1 MQDYRK
7 KSIFEIHQD
16 LVDKK
21 YTVLDLTKEVLK
33 NLKYELDSNAINY
46 LAEIHALKQAKKVEE
61 NFDKNNLLCGIPYIC
76 KDNFSTKDI
85 PTTASSKILE
95 NYIPN
100 YSAALVD
107 SLDKNRSIL
116 VGKSALDELGMGGT
130 GLLSCNGKITNPW
143 DKNRIVGGSSS
154 GSAYLVAK
162 GLVPFATGTDT
173 GDSIRKPASYNGIVG
188 FKPTYGV
195 ISRYGLLP
203 YAPSLDTAGF
213 FTKNVDDMAVLC
225 DACYDNDNRDFAS
238 TTADHFDFLKQIND
252 FSKIKAFGYIT
263 SVIDNLDQEHK
274 NQYYK
279 LFEILKNKGY
289 QVKALDF
296 RQDLLEAVLPVYLM
310 IANSE
315 SVSTNSCLDGIK
327 YGKRA
332 DGNDY
337 NEIMINSRTQ
347 GFGEIVRRRFAI
359 GSLVLKGEN
368 QEKYL
373 VQAKKVRTLINR
385 DFNNLFEQV
394 DVLLLPP
401 SLSIAPLI
409 EEITNSN
416 KKSHEKD
423 FIDNILVL
431 ANFTGTP
438 SITIP
443 FFEIK
448 NMPVGINITTKV
460 KTDLLTL
467 QAAKLLENII
477 GIKNQIV
484 ED

>member
-7 KSIFEIHQD
+7 KSIFEIHKD

-46 LAEIHALKQAKKVEE
+46 LAEIHALKQAKKIEE
-61 NFDKNNLLCGIPYIC
+61 NFDSNNLLSGIPYIC

-107 SLDKNRSIL
+107 SLEKNQSIL

-203 YAPSLDTAGF
+203 YDASY
-213 FTKNVDDMAVLC
+213 DD
-225 DACYDNDNRDFAS
+225 DNRDFSS
-238 TTADHFDFLKQIND
+238 TTADHVDFLKQIDD
-252 FSKIKAFGYIT
+252 FSNIKTFGYIS
-263 SVIDNLDQEHK
+263 SVIESLDQEHK
-274 NQYYK
+274 THYYN
-279 LFEILKNKGY
+279 LFETLKNKGY

-296 RQDLLEAVLPVYLM
+296 RQDLLDAVLPVYLM

-327 YGKRA
+327 YGKRV

-337 NEIMINSRTQ
+337 SEIMINSRTQ

-368 QEKYL
+368 QKKYL

-401 SLSIAPLI
+401 SPSIAPLI
-409 EEITNSN
+409 EEINNPN
-416 KKSHEKD
+416 KKSQEKD
-423 FIDNILVL
+423 FIENILVL
-431 ANFTGTP
+431 ANFTGSP

-443 FFEIK
+443 FFKTK